1 MVKRDALAQ
10 VAAGAAVL
18 DVNMGVPDVD
28 PAAIMKRAIMEL
40 SMLVDVPLS
49 IDTMDAAAMEAGLK
63 CIPVVL

>member
-28 PAAIMKRAIMEL
+28 PAA
-40 SMLVDVPLS
+40 
-49 IDTMDAAAMEAGLK
+49 
-63 CIPVVL
+63 